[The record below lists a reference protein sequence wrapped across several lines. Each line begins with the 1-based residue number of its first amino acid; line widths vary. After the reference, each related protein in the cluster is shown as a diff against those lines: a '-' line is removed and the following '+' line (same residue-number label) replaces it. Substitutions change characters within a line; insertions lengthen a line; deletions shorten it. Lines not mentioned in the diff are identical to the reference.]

1 MKKILYILLIGLFS
15 SCDSLLDVE
24 PETLVSFDNFY
35 KNEQDL
41 EVTLYQLQSF
51 IHDRIMEQ
59 HVQENAGL
67 IMEPS
72 TKRDYIW
79 SPSSIVGSPAIGS
92 IATDW
97 GQTYW
102 VVYMANVL
110 LDNIHKAEV
119 QVTPERIAYYKAQ
132 AYFGKAIG
140 YFFLARRWGEVTI
153 TRNSSS
159 SEVYGK
165 KPLLEVL
172 DTVIAN
178 ATRAYNV
185 LPVYGSVVDRSG
197 AVIKSK
203 QFGSKGAAC
212 ALLAH
217 AYAWKGSMIDLM
229 ELAGNSRECYDKA
242 IEYSSHLIKGEA
254 GAYSL
259 IRNPE
264 ELCQLFSDITKENP
278 ESIWEFTLDMQKD
291 YISSVYL
298 VGRPLIGY
306 PVDPGVSESDQKY
319 ADSKIAY
326 TTIKQLYDTLDL
338 RKDAYFKDYKKYS
351 LDVIE
356 IKDKWTEG
364 MTDPEAIRDTIAVKV
379 KHYRDSITE
388 ITGGYAYPYK
398 WRKAITEVDADF
410 PWISKLIAVKSNY
423 SYWRLADIYLLRAE
437 CYAKIG
443 ENGLAEADL
452 NEIRGYNNV
461 NAYPGSG
468 GDEKGLKYAI
478 FHERERELLM
488 EGQRF
493 FDIVRNGMEYINT
506 YLPSDFQKLTHQDVK
521 NGAIFFPICTNAF
534 ELNNLLRQNIYWA
547 QYMN

>member
-35 KNEQDL
+35 KSEQDL
-41 EVTLYQLQSF
+41 EVTLYQLHSF
-51 IHDRIMEQ
+51 INGRLMDQ
-59 HVQENAGL
+59 HVQEEAGL
-67 IMEPS
+67 IMEPN
-72 TKRDYIW
+72 TTRNNIW
-79 SPSSIVGSPAIGS
+79 SPSSIVGSPAVGS
-92 IATDW
+92 IQTDW
-97 GQTYW
+97 MQIYW

-110 LDNIHKAEV
+110 LDNVYKAEA

-172 DTVIAN
+172 DTVLAN
-178 ATRAYNV
+178 ATRAYHE
-185 LPVYGSVVDRSG
+185 LPVYGAVVDRSG

-229 ELAGNSRECYDKA
+229 ELDGNSRECYDKS
-242 IEYSSHLIKGEA
+242 IEYSSLLIKGDA

-259 IRNPE
+259 VRNPE
-264 ELCQLFSDITKENP
+264 KLCQLFSDITKENP
-278 ESIWEFTLDMQKD
+278 ESIWEFTLDMQRD
-291 YISSVYL
+291 FISSTYL
-298 VGRPLIGY
+298 VGRQLIGY
-306 PVDPGVSESDQKY
+306 PVDPAVSESDQKN
-319 ADSKIAY
+319 ADSKISY
-326 TTIKQLYDTLDL
+326 KTIKQLYDTLDL
-338 RKDAYFKDYKKYS
+338 RTAYFYKYDYYS
-351 LDVIE
+351 CDTLRLQG
-356 IKDKWTEG
+356 IKD
-364 MTDPEAIRDTIAVKV
+364 EALRQHAV
-379 KHYRDSITE
+379 DSIRKRINE
-388 ITGGYAYPYK
+388 ITGGYAYPFK
-398 WRKAITEVDADF
+398 WREAITEVDANI
-410 PWISKLIAVKSNY
+410 PWISKLVAVKSNY

-437 CYAKIG
+437 CFAKIG

-452 NEIRGYNNV
+452 NEIREYNNV
-461 NAYPGSG
+461 NAYPDSG

-493 FDIVRNGMEYINT
+493 FDIVRNGMEYINA
-506 YLPSDFQKLTHQDVK
+506 YLPSDFQKLTRQDVK